1 MVEFWPSDLKVPDS
15 TPGHSSSFF
24 LFLPLEFQ
32 FLKVFTFYWYSRSKT
47 TISFPLGASKSAT
60 EVICTISSHWDL
72 NPGPLVS
79 KSNALS
85 IRPRGKW
92 TFRDENFWKH
102 SHWFPFWPPLPT
114 SDRVKVGQLMKDIQF
129 WSIEEIYFFLT
140 HIHKKRKNIMSFVHM
155 NEISLLKVVS
165 YQSLLAIFTNWNFNL
180 YILKEIDPSI
190 IWLEKLKFQQ
200 IFRIQFLHAIKRRCF
215 SVQ

>member
-1 MVEFWPSDLKVPDS
+1 MRKGLINENLLRLLCETMTYFISDHSGP
-15 TPGHSSSFF
+15 PPNFGHNDV
-24 LFLPLEFQ
+24 L
-32 FLKVFTFYWYSRSKT
+32 
-47 TISFPLGASKSAT
+47 
-60 EVICTISSHWDL
+60 
-72 NPGPLVS
+72 
-79 KSNALS
+79 
-85 IRPRGKW
+85 
-92 TFRDENFWKH
+92 
-102 SHWFPFWPPLPT
+102 
-114 SDRVKVGQLMKDIQF
+114 KVGQLMKDIQF
-129 WSIEEIYFFLT
+129 LSIEEIYFFLT